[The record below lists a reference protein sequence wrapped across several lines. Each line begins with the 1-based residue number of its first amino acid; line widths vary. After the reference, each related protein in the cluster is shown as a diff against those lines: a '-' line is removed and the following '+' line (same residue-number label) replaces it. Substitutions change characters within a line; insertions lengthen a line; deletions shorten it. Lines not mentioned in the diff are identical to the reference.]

1 MSAITAPTFD
11 FASALP
17 FFRQS
22 SSNTRLA
29 EKNND
34 PYLGVKK
41 TADVTYLVLQGLK
54 QKLLALQSLPENWDG
69 HGSTQPNPLAVANA
83 LGWLEEIYVQ
93 IISAKLEWR
102 TPHITASENGEV
114 VFEWWRGNHE
124 LTLYFGADHQAEFI
138 KVWGTHI
145 KNEMADG
152 QLIEPVGILT
162 LWKWLGA

>member
-1 MSAITAPTFD
+1 M
-11 FASALP
+11 
-17 FFRQS
+17 
-22 SSNTRLA
+22 
-29 EKNND
+29 
-34 PYLGVKK
+34 
-41 TADVTYLVLQGLK
+41 
-54 QKLLALQSLPENWDG
+54 
-69 HGSTQPNPLAVANA
+69 AVANA